1 MACARH
7 LPLLLAV
14 LLLAA
19 CGGEQRLPQAE
30 LTGGTM
36 GTTFRIVLVDAP
48 AGHDLDAQLE
58 RVMATLDRVDALA
71 STWRADSELTAF
83 NDALITDWVDVSPAF
98 CGVLQDALA
107 ASVASGGAF
116 DVTVGPLVNLWG
128 FGPGG
133 EIDSP
138 PTDAEIAAT
147 RERVGYEK
155 LETDCDQA
163 RIRKAVERLYVD
175 LSGWAK
181 GYAVDEVAALLDS
194 DGLTHY
200 MVEIGGE
207 LKVRGHNAERR
218 RWAIACRRALFA
230 PDRPAQRPPRR
241 TRAGGRHRRRP
252 VDRLRR
258 RDGNCPPRAG
268 PRRGAGTG
276 QRAGNCGILPD

>member
-1 MACARH
+1 
-7 LPLLLAV
+7 
-14 LLLAA
+14 
-19 CGGEQRLPQAE
+19 
-30 LTGGTM
+30 
-36 GTTFRIVLVDAP
+36 
-48 AGHDLDAQLE
+48 
-58 RVMATLDRVDALA
+58 MATLDRVDALA

-218 RWAIACRRALFA
+218 RWAIAVEA
-230 PDRPAQRPPRR
+230 PSTSQRVPQAVLRLTDTGVATSGDYRNYFTHDGTHYSHTIDPRS
-241 TRAGGRHRRRP
+241 GRP
-252 VDRLRR
+252 VAHALAAVTVVDPSTAYADAMATALLVLGP
-258 RDGNCPPRAG
+258 DEAPALAKELGIAG
-268 PRRGAGTG
+268 YFLIRNET
-276 QRAGNCGILPD
+276 GILEITTPAFDALSTP